1 MIQELKTKP
10 ASNQAEP
17 AAETHDDQP
26 TASTMTTDTVVTAS
40 NLPET
45 MDEPD
50 SEQHDQSQ
58 SKTVETSTNL
68 MPVVRV
74 EKIVVTSDT
83 VVLSKKK
90 PPTTPKVEPLLKL
103 HKVTEQE
110 MDRAK
115 KLLIKKKPN
124 AKIKATTLVVKAKA
138 RFSITSHGVKK
149 RKHKY
154 NYKCKV

>member
-1 MIQELKTKP
+1 MNQELKTEPTSNQTKP
-10 ASNQAEP
+10 AAK
-17 AAETHDDQP
+17 THDDQL
-26 TASTMTTDTVVTAS
+26 TTSTMTTDAVVTVL

-50 SEQHDQSQ
+50 SEQHDHSK

-74 EKIVVTSDT
+74 EKIVVMADR

-90 PPTTPKVEPLLKL
+90 PPTTPKVELLLKL
-103 HKVTEQE
+103 HKLTEQE
-110 MDRAK
+110 IDRAK

-124 AKIKATTLVVKAKA
+124 AKIKVTTPVVQAKA

-149 RKHKY
+149 M
-154 NYKCKV
+154 

>member
-1 MIQELKTKP
+1 MIQELKTEP
-10 ASNQAEP
+10 ASNQTKP
-17 AAETHDDQP
+17 AAETHGDQL
-26 TASTMTTDTVVTAS
+26 TTSTMTMEL

-45 MDEPD
+45 TDEPD
-50 SEQHDQSQ
+50 SEQHNQSQ

-83 VVLSKKK
+83 VALSKKK

-103 HKVTEQE
+103 HKLTEQE
-110 MDRAK
+110 IYRAK

-124 AKIKATTLVVKAKA
+124 AKIKTTTLVVKAKA
-138 RFSITSHGVKK
+138 RFSINSHGVKK
-149 RKHKY
+149 CKHKY
-154 NYKCKV
+154 KYKCKV